1 MGKPKNEVMQITSLA
16 LDNWKNFAQAES
28 KLQRRVFLVG
38 PNASGKSN
46 LLDVMRFLRDIV
58 AVGGGFQEALR
69 RRGGVSAIRCLSA
82 HRYTDIGVCATFGPV
97 DEPRRWKYELYFNQD
112 KARRQLVKKER
123 VSRNGTSL
131 LVRPNEEDKNDP
143 DRLLQTH
150 LEQINVNRE
159 FREAANFF
167 DSISYRHIV
176 PQLIREP
183 DRYNSSEN
191 DPFGGDFLEQIATT
205 NQRTLQA
212 RLRRISDA
220 LRVAVPQL
228 EELELTR
235 DKRGQPH
242 LRGKYEHWRAQGAW
256 QMEDQFSDGT
266 LRLIGLLWS
275 ILDGTGPLLLEE
287 PELSLHPGVIRYLP
301 QMFARIQRHN
311 KRQIIVS
318 THSSDLLRDTGIG
331 LDEVFLLIPGES
343 GTSVRSASDFKEI
356 PNLLDG
362 GLTLADAVIPL
373 TQPESAEQLALFE
386 GL

>member
-1 MGKPKNEVMQITSLA
+1 
-16 LDNWKNFAQAES
+16 
-28 KLQRRVFLVG
+28 
-38 PNASGKSN
+38 
-46 LLDVMRFLRDIV
+46 
-58 AVGGGFQEALR
+58 
-69 RRGGVSAIRCLSA
+69 LSA
-82 HRYTDIGVCATFGPV
+82 HRYTDIGARATFGPA

-131 LVRPNEEDKNDP
+131 LLRPNEEDKNDP

-159 FREAANFF
+159 FREVANFF

-311 KRQIIVS
+311 RRQIIVS

-331 LDEVFLLIPGES
+331 LDEVFLLIPGEN
-343 GTSVRSASDFKEI
+343 GTLVRSARDFKEI
-356 PNLLDG
+356 PNVLDG

-373 TQPESAEQLALFE
+373 TQPENAEQLALFE